1 MNPPHPVLRFIFSVF
16 FILHLAATLR
26 AEDTIRVPQETVL
39 MRGQTAGINV
49 SGSLSQNGQTQLTIR
64 YPRSVISVKGARGAD
79 EFAFTC
85 PNVTIVSDI
94 QTDDTTGVV
103 VLECNSV
110 TPGQSVTILQ
120 LDVQALYGSDTEG
133 LLIPQRLIVNG
144 SEVSNVVFSQ
154 GTIRLTGGSRPS
166 ETSIEA
172 ITGNFPNPV
181 NQHTEFIYI
190 VNKDSNPQ
198 FAILNLRGQVVK
210 DLGAVAG
217 IKGENRLNV
226 EFMQNELGQG
236 LYVMRM
242 ITDLGAYFYTFMKL
256 Y

>member
-1 MNPPHPVLRFIFSVF
+1 MNPPLPVLRFIFSVYF
-16 FILHLAATLR
+16 LICMAAALR

-39 MRGQTAGINV
+39 VRGQTAVITI
-49 SGSLSQNGQTQLTIR
+49 SGSLSLNGQTQLTLR
-64 YPRSVISVKGARGAD
+64 YPRSVILVRGARGAD

-85 PNVTIVSDI
+85 PNVTVVSDI
-94 QTDDTTGVV
+94 QTDDTTGEII
-103 VLECNSV
+103 LECNSV
-110 TPGQSVTILQ
+110 RPGQSVTILK

-133 LLIPQRLIVNG
+133 LIIPQRLTVNG

-172 ITGNFPNPV
+172 ITGNFPNPF
-181 NQHTEFIYI
+181 NQHTQFIYI
-190 VNKDSNPQ
+190 VAGNGNAQ

-210 DLGAVAG
+210 DLGVVAG

-226 EFMQNELGQG
+226 ELMQNELGQG